1 MYNKMT
7 KEEYEELVKR
17 AHPSSI
23 IGGLRFANE
32 SLDNENMNSIEEKYD
47 TDNLMNMLNLI
58 EAHYF
63 MMLNRIDWK
72 KSYNPNL
79 RSKLIKDFDEFKD
92 ELFKMFLNQNK

>member
-1 MYNKMT
+1 MT
-7 KEEYEELVKR
+7 IPVIAGATL
-17 AHPSSI
+17 ACA
-23 IGGLRFANE
+23 IGAIH
-32 SLDNENMNSIEEKYD
+32 NENMNSTNETYD
-47 TDNLMNMLNLI
+47 TDDLMNMLNLI

-92 ELFKMFLNQNK
+92 ELFKVLLNQNK